1 MQGMTISEV
10 SKRFRVSTRMLRYY
24 EQFGLIESYRREN
37 YAYRMYDEATLIR
50 LRQVVILRKLRI
62 PLKQIKVILQSP
74 EAVTAVEVFRQNL
87 AEIDEQITALT
98 TIRSIL
104 SRFLDELTKAAQVS
118 VCHLLTSDEAILA
131 SIESLAYAHLNGM
144 EDKTMDDL
152 KQAEKSLSRLTDVR
166 IIRLPPSAVASA
178 HYIGDEPEAYVTEIT
193 DRFVREYD
201 LCRIKPD
208 LRHYGFNHP
217 NPKDESGFHG
227 YEMWVTIPEDLEV
240 PPPLTKRRFE
250 GGLYAAHMIQMGN
263 FHEWEWLFDWVAN
276 NEKYVFTG
284 DLKDQ
289 EHMCGLIEEQL
300 NYVSHVMQGNR
311 APEDMQLDLLMP
323 IKER

>member
-10 SKRFRVSTRMLRYY
+10 SKRYRVSTRMLRYY

-37 YAYRMYDEATLIR
+37 YAYRMYDEATLMR
-50 LRQVVILRKLRI
+50 LRQIVILRKLRI
-62 PLKQIKVILQSP
+62 PLKQIRVILQSP
-74 EAVTAVEVFRQNL
+74 EAVTAVEVFRRNL

-104 SRFLDELTKAAQVS
+104 SRFLEELNKTAQVS
-118 VCHLLTSDEAILA
+118 VHKLLTSDDALLA
-131 SIESLAYAHLNGM
+131 SIESLSYANLNTM

-152 KQAEKSLSRLTDVR
+152 KKAEKSLEKLTDVR

-178 HYIGDEPEAYVTEIT
+178 HYIGEEPEAYVSELI
-193 DRFVREYD
+193 DNFVRKYD
-201 LCRIKPD
+201 LCRVKPD
-208 LRHYGFNHP
+208 LRNYGFNHP
-217 NPKDESGFHG
+217 NPSDESGAHG

-240 PPPLTKRRFE
+240 PAPLTKRYFE

-263 FHEWEWLFDWVAN
+263 FHEWEWLLDWVKD
-276 NEKYVFTG
+276 NEKYDFAG
-284 DLKDQ
+284 DMSDQ
-289 EHMCGLIEEQL
+289 QHMCGLLEEQL
-300 NYVSHVMQGNR
+300 NYVTHVNQGVN
-311 APEDMQLDLLMP
+311 PEDLQLDLLMP